1 MYIQKGAGMLS
12 DQAGLREQAEHYR
25 QIKTTLW
32 GKIPQKTTQPSP
44 KVEPEPTPALCIGP
58 PVAPRDWLHIAS
70 LPPDSMNRIMKE
82 VAWKHRI
89 SVAEIKSH
97 VKNVLVVRARQEFC
111 YRAYAEA
118 KTRSMPD
125 IARFCHRDHTSVL
138 HAIRA
143 YAHQHDRP
151 LPRGMTWG
159 KRFGK

>member
-1 MYIQKGAGMLS
+1 MLS
-12 DQAGLREQAEHYR
+12 EHLER
-25 QIKTTLW
+25 AKKIKETLW
-32 GKIPQKTTQPSP
+32 GKIPQKTTFPSRP
-44 KVEPEPTPALCIGP
+44 KAKAAPQALDIPTQSEPTPTPCIGP